1 MLFKW
6 LKSRGRRGQSSSNN
20 DHRYL
25 AESGR
30 SAVVNRLFV
39 LPYDLLEE
47 IATAYFSRHEAAAL
61 RTVNSQFHAAFSRT
75 FWHTL
80 VANSSWMQSLPDTI
94 WRKYG
99 HLVRCA
105 RMEVNQLNGQ
115 WCKKLP
121 GLIQVTLDISRLDFE
136 MDGGIELLNLRR
148 IRVVARE
155 GSWAASAAIKCMD
168 LAQQLEQRNKYLL
181 VDWDFN
187 LMEDEHIA
195 VLDTIV
201 KRIDDTARHSLSI
214 TYNASR
220 PLILSQFAKLA
231 QVLVKL
237 DISGRFGD
245 FRDFFLY
252 CNGNRNTKYTFPR
265 LTTLIVR
272 AHYNATED
280 ELLRSTITPVYFPS
294 LANIAYKSVYASYH
308 MPGLSVDISYDW
320 SSIREWK
327 LQSSTES
334 NVVSQALRQI
344 PNLERLIFEWCIL
357 RLNMTSLAKYLPRLS
372 YFEFGSKVRLV
383 GDPRRISRVDG
394 KVHTPMARLKEI
406 VFTFEEYGRYYDYA
420 TSRELFLKFIFRGG
434 APSLRL
440 LEFRGSGTVDW
451 NKYTLERGPQVNAA
465 VRTLVL
471 HGEHKDFSVS
481 SLPKLRAAFP
491 GLKFLT
497 LRECTAATHKKLAKR
512 YPYLIVTVEPL

>member
-1 MLFKW
+1 
-6 LKSRGRRGQSSSNN
+6 
-20 DHRYL
+20 
-25 AESGR
+25 
-30 SAVVNRLFV
+30 
-39 LPYDLLEE
+39 
-47 IATAYFSRHEAAAL
+47 
-61 RTVNSQFHAAFSRT
+61 
-75 FWHTL
+75 
-80 VANSSWMQSLPDTI
+80 MQSLPDTI

-105 RMEVNQLNGQ
+105 RIDLNQYIAQRCVMMPNLAE
-115 WCKKLP
+115 L
-121 GLIQVTLDISRLDFE
+121 TLDISRLEFE

-168 LAQQLEQRNKYLL
+168 LAQQLEQRNRSLL

-214 TYNASR
+214 TYNAPR

-252 CNGNRNTKYTFPR
+252 CNGNRNTKYTFPQ
-265 LTTLIVR
+265 LKMLIVR

-294 LANIAYKSVYASYH
+294 LEHITYESLYIYYNKPRFSLYINYSWPNITRFELRS
-308 MPGLSVDISYDW
+308 SVDSH
-320 SSIREWK
+320 
-327 LQSSTES
+327 
-334 NVVSQALRQI
+334 VVNQALKQV

-357 RLNMTSLAKYLPRLS
+357 KIEIASLAKYLPRLRH
-372 YFEFGSKVRLV
+372 FRFGSRIRLE
-383 GDPRRISRVDG
+383 GRIPDG
-394 KVHTPMARLKEI
+394 AYYPMTSLKEI
-406 VFTFEEYGRYYDYA
+406 VSTLEEYDEDYDYA

-451 NKYTLERGPQVNAA
+451 SKYTLERGPQVNAA